1 MCLGCIDQNHKDH
14 TFKRIPASMFKV
26 HKGVS
31 DTLDKL
37 KDWKAT
43 VSESLKQIVNT
54 EDMNKKT
61 EAEMPG

>member
-1 MCLGCIDQNHKDH
+1 
-14 TFKRIPASMFKV
+14 MFKV

-54 EDMNKKT
+54 QDMNKKT
-61 EAEMPG
+61 EATMTQFAKAMHLIY

>member
-1 MCLGCIDQNHKDH
+1 
-14 TFKRIPASMFKV
+14 MFKV